1 MKSYLKIGEMAEL
14 CHVSTQALR
23 LYANDHLLEPE
34 YLDPKTGYRYYTLEQ
49 CARLDFIQ
57 ALKSCEM
64 RLNEIRDLF
73 SVADADQL
81 ADSLLAQSQK
91 LNDRIHQMSIS
102 RNNLSRIE
110 KNLRMLNSLP
120 PFGIPYFEYM
130 EQRQIDVQKTPFDF
144 FSQGL
149 SGYEKM
155 VRHMQNYM
163 YDNHLPPSYFV
174 NIGTMIRKED
184 YEQMRFRSDSAFIFT
199 DSLYPAV
206 DTARILPRG
215 LYMSIVA
222 DQVDLEENYAKTL
235 RSEIEKQNM
244 QVSGDYLCEVLSQYP
259 FTDSGR
265 LYFKIQVPVRRK
277 QNHGV

>member
-1 MKSYLKIGEMAEL
+1 
-14 CHVSTQALR
+14 
-23 LYANDHLLEPE
+23 
-34 YLDPKTGYRYYTLEQ
+34 
-49 CARLDFIQ
+49 
-57 ALKSCEM
+57 
-64 RLNEIRDLF
+64 
-73 SVADADQL
+73 
-81 ADSLLAQSQK
+81 
-91 LNDRIHQMSIS
+91 
-102 RNNLSRIE
+102 
-110 KNLRMLNSLP
+110 MLNSLP

-277 QNHGV
+277 QNQGV